1 MTKVVIDTSVLVS
14 ALHTEHGANAAVLHL
29 IIQGKLLWCVSEA
42 VLAEYQEILS
52 RRKFNYI
59 DLRKI
64 TAALL
69 LASSGQMTVVTQRLT
84 HSPDESD
91 NRFYECAQA
100 AQADYIVTGNRRH
113 FPTDLPPTKIVNA
126 RELLA
131 ILESGGK
138 AGS

>member
-14 ALHTEHGANAAVLHL
+14 ALHTEHGANAAVLNL
-29 IIQGKLLWCVSEA
+29 IIQGKLLWCVSAA

-69 LASSGQMTVVTQRLT
+69 LAKSGQMTVVTQRLT

-126 RELLA
+126 RELVEEL
-131 ILESGGK
+131 GK
-138 AGS
+138 MGKP

>member
-1 MTKVVIDTSVLVS
+1 MTRVVIDTSVLVS
-14 ALHTEHGANAAVLHL
+14 ALHTEHGANAAVLDL

-52 RRKFNYI
+52 RPKFNYI
-59 DLRKI
+59 EIRKI
-64 TAALL
+64 TAALA
-69 LASSGQMTVVTQRLT
+69 LASSGQMTVITQRLA
-84 HSPDESD
+84 HSPHEPD

-113 FPTDLPPTKIVNA
+113 FPKDLPPTKIVNA

-131 ILESGGK
+131 LLK
-138 AGS
+138 K